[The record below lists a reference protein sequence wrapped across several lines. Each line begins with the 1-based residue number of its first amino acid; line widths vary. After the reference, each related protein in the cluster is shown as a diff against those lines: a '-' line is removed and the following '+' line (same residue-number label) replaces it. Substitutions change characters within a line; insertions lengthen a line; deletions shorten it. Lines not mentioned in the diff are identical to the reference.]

1 MTQPHPTP
9 NGGLAFPLL
18 EDVVVLADVAMRL
31 RQPQRIVRALTDGL
45 RGALKTCGALPPLL
59 LQTDSAGYVRRELY
73 RSAEFGYQILALTW
87 GPGQG
92 SPVHDHADTW
102 GVEAVLRGRLQ
113 VTDYRARHRNDALA
127 QLRATDSHELVDGSV
142 IGLLPPH
149 DLHAC
154 SNPSADEVAVSL
166 HIYGTTLEGAHRF
179 VHVDG
184 DTYRPERVVL
194 RSV

>member
-1 MTQPHPTP
+1 MTRHRAASTT
-9 NGGLAFPLL
+9 GLVFPLL
-18 EDVVVLADVAMRL
+18 EDVIVLADVAMRL
-31 RQPQRIVRALTDGL
+31 RKPQRIVRALTDGL
-45 RGALKTCGALPPLL
+45 RDVLASCGALPPLL
-59 LQTDSAGYVRRELY
+59 LQADGAGYVRRELY
-73 RSAEFGYQILALTW
+73 RSPEFGYQVLALTW
-87 GPGQG
+87 APGQG

-113 VTDYRARHRNDALA
+113 VTDYRAKHRNDALA
-127 QLRATDSHELVDGSV
+127 ELRAGEHHTLLDGSV

-154 SNPSADEVAVSL
+154 TNPSADEVAVSL
-166 HIYGTTLEGAHRF
+166 HIYGTALDGAKRF

-184 DTYRPERVVL
+184 DTYRPERVTL